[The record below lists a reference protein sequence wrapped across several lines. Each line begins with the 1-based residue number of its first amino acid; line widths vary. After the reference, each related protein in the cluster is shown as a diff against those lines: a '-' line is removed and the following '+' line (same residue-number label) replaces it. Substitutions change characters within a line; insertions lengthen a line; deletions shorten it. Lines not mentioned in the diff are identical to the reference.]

1 MWKAV
6 YFAFCLLATAGCNS
20 WDLNQS
26 ISWPLGKEKPGK
38 PNKIV
43 AIWTD
48 TVLYQP
54 NQQPVRG
61 FGGRLMFY
69 EADKEQPVK
78 ADGAV
83 VIYAFDETD
92 RDPNN
97 AKPDR
102 KYVFTP
108 EQMPSHYSMAKF
120 GKSDLGHSYSVWLP
134 WDEVGGL
141 RKEISLVVRFEPKD
155 GASVVVG
162 EPSRQLLPGQTTAA
176 KRQPLNPATGMMAR
190 IPPVRFPNQ
199 PVQQVSYNAAP
210 PLATANPEVP
220 SRRMTTTT
228 ISIPPELAR
237 NPFVITKAASTPPP
251 SGQPYAGAAVALLP
265 QNSVGVAVQLPPQH
279 DPTPG
284 LPANGVVASAQVLA
298 PTANA
303 SSPTGW
309 PETATWGLQQRP
321 RFSPLRSQAPGAPSV
336 PRVRDRTPWLQ
347 HPAGSPSAHALPPG
361 SEPGPGTS
369 SAGERATY

>member
-1 MWKAV
+1 MWQNRCTFMKTALI
-6 YFAFCLLATAGCNS
+6 ACLSMIAGCTS
-20 WDLNQS
+20 WDLNKS
-26 ISWPLGKEKPGK
+26 ISWPLGEEKPGK
-38 PNKIV
+38 PDKIV

-48 TVLYQP
+48 TVLYQS

-69 EADKEQPVK
+69 ETDKEQPVK

-92 RDPNN
+92 RDPGN

-176 KRQPLNPATGMMAR
+176 KRQPSNPAATGMMAR

-228 ISIPPELAR
+228 ISIPPEMAYKPLVMA
-237 NPFVITKAASTPPP
+237 KQP
-251 SGQPYAGAAVALLP
+251 SAGAAV
-265 QNSVGVAVQLPPQH
+265 QRPPRH
-279 DPTPG
+279 DPTVG
-284 LPANGVVASAQVLA
+284 LPAQGVVASAQVPA

-303 SSPTGW
+303 SPTGW
-309 PETATWGLQQRP
+309 PRAATWGLQPRP
-321 RFSPLRSQAPGAPSV
+321 RFSPLRSQVPGAPSV
-336 PRVRDRTPWLQ
+336 PRVRDRAPWLQ
-347 HPAGSPSAHALPPG
+347 HPVGLPSAHALPPG

-369 SAGERATY
+369 SAAGRATY